1 VLGLNRAGILSTRQ
15 LRKHRRYAIVAIA
28 ALALLLPGSDPVT
41 TLLELIPMLALYELS
56 ILGTAALER
65 RDRKRMRLKAHP

>member
-1 VLGLNRAGILSTRQ
+1 M
-15 LRKHRRYAIVAIA
+15 AIA

-56 ILGTAALER
+56 ILGTAVLEH
-65 RDRKRMRLKAHP
+65 RDQQRVRPQARSQ